1 MDPSEPVYYANRSTC
16 LFELGKYTASCE
28 DSKQASLLYR
38 DKQQIGMISRAEA
51 NTAIGRL
58 LRQSARAFLCMNSTE
73 SLQAAKALLARTIEL
88 HPDPDAEL
96 LSMHAGACQAVDEA
110 FSLNAGEGS
119 GPGYHMMKSSSSGSG
134 VSHLGIGGGS
144 CDYLPRYRSPVVNGS
159 TPYSCIGWEVALSGL
174 AGRVPSPADTES
186 PFSTHGGTFGDDDSD
201 SDAEGEGGEGGR
213 AGGGGGAHGAIDL
226 LRRPE
231 GERCLSLL
239 FGGLGDAR
247 QPLATFRDIYHQV
260 RRSGGRLRYREM
272 GLTMILNDVKPECL
286 TRAVVMF
293 KALAELGVALQEEAR
308 SGGGFGGIGDG
319 ELEELG
325 REIDPLDLI
334 ERSDAVAVAVYRC
347 YHLYLGAFLM
357 PNEADWLQET
367 LDEMSQSSDFGRQ
380 NSRQNLSSLSSTP
393 AAVPSLAA
401 AAAASTSSLFSSNL
415 GFSWLKI
422 KAGKDRSAVKGVVE
436 RWRVMCKTMDPR
448 VMAHIYQSS
457 MQRPVEEGK
466 GGAEGAREEPM
477 DGALNSNEDISEKGK
492 PDSMEEAEGMSLE
505 QQWRT
510 QVREAM
516 LEQIEAMDDE
526 EINQMREAKGDTPE
540 EKRAFLRDHWSQ
552 DVDPRTLDLMRH
564 LPAAHREIDF
574 FHTTMLLPV
583 PPPACAQGLG
593 LMDKTQ
599 GRELHNLW
607 RPNVTLVSADT
618 PLEAM
623 VTGNLDEDHALS
635 SSLTALHFCPFKA
648 LKLLLT
654 QPGDGVF
661 LARHEAFRSAAV
673 FFCEVALGLAGF
685 LEAGT
690 LSMEMFLGDVHDL
703 GSTREPESLDRV
715 LISNVPDYTTLLP
728 SMIKLIPLL
737 KTTPGA
743 ALKHSVLK
751 FNANFTDLPE
761 YAHSMGL
768 YVPDMSSLPTYLGVN
783 HEYGGIWAHLVEWS
797 RAQPLLLEG
806 TGEERV
812 DDMEREK
819 EEKEQQVD
827 DIGMP
832 RRTSSPAPFIFST
845 PVPPTQHLPPAPDV
859 QAWLSTVFLSI
870 AMPLCR
876 DCVQT
881 HTEIRPLTL
890 QAFFE
895 LCHYLVAHMDF
906 PPHNLAWVI
915 EHVMR
920 GELKTSAVPP
930 DATPWSPH
938 YTWRQHNLP
947 RAIPTGAFALEM
959 RTLAGLWQPKMGF
972 RLCAP
977 VGQRLPQ
984 PEDVTQ
990 LRLTVPWQ
998 QLQQEQQHE
1007 EGAGAAVE
1015 AAAITQLNAT
1025 GAPLAKVV
1033 GAVLLSPGFMAAH
1046 PDAFDPSNY
1055 HVPLPRPRSNT
1066 SLATCTF
1073 SSSPSANVANPRP
1086 VPEDQGL
1093 RPLLL
1098 SKETQKSGD
1107 VHLFSC
1113 VRWDS
1118 RTSLVTLL
1126 LPKSDLRD
1134 LVRKGFH
1141 LSLLRTDSW
1150 HPLTKPFPLSDDP
1163 VLQRPHVHVYI
1174 QKMRDM
1180 GEIEDKD
1187 EEDGEAVEERGGS
1200 AGSAMD
1206 VEGAEAASQGIG
1218 EVAAMSGEAGMEES
1232 GNTPEMSCEDHTM
1245 HKNRTY

>member
-1 MDPSEPVYYANRSTC
+1 
-16 LFELGKYTASCE
+16 
-28 DSKQASLLYR
+28 
-38 DKQQIGMISRAEA
+38 
-51 NTAIGRL
+51 
-58 LRQSARAFLCMNSTE
+58 
-73 SLQAAKALLARTIEL
+73 
-88 HPDPDAEL
+88 
-96 LSMHAGACQAVDEA
+96 
-110 FSLNAGEGS
+110 
-119 GPGYHMMKSSSSGSG
+119 
-134 VSHLGIGGGS
+134 
-144 CDYLPRYRSPVVNGS
+144 
-159 TPYSCIGWEVALSGL
+159 
-174 AGRVPSPADTES
+174 
-186 PFSTHGGTFGDDDSD
+186 
-201 SDAEGEGGEGGR
+201 
-213 AGGGGGAHGAIDL
+213 
-226 LRRPE
+226 
-231 GERCLSLL
+231 
-239 FGGLGDAR
+239 
-247 QPLATFRDIYHQV
+247 
-260 RRSGGRLRYREM
+260 M

-1163 VLQRPHVHVYI
+1163 ALQRPHVHVYI

>member
-583 PPPACAQGLG
+583 PPP
-593 LMDKTQ
+593 
-599 GRELHNLW
+599 R
-607 RPNVTLVSADT
+607 V
-618 PLEAM
+618 
-623 VTGNLDEDHALS
+623 
-635 SSLTALHFCPFKA
+635 CP
-648 LKLLLT
+648 
-654 QPGDGVF
+654 
-661 LARHEAFRSAAV
+661 R
-673 FFCEVALGLAGF
+673 
-685 LEAGT
+685 
-690 LSMEMFLGDVHDL
+690 
-703 GSTREPESLDRV
+703 
-715 LISNVPDYTTLLP
+715 
-728 SMIKLIPLL
+728 
-737 KTTPGA
+737 
-743 ALKHSVLK
+743 
-751 FNANFTDLPE
+751 
-761 YAHSMGL
+761 
-768 YVPDMSSLPTYLGVN
+768 
-783 HEYGGIWAHLVEWS
+783 
-797 RAQPLLLEG
+797 
-806 TGEERV
+806 
-812 DDMEREK
+812 
-819 EEKEQQVD
+819 
-827 DIGMP
+827 
-832 RRTSSPAPFIFST
+832 
-845 PVPPTQHLPPAPDV
+845 
-859 QAWLSTVFLSI
+859 
-870 AMPLCR
+870 
-876 DCVQT
+876 
-881 HTEIRPLTL
+881 
-890 QAFFE
+890 
-895 LCHYLVAHMDF
+895 
-906 PPHNLAWVI
+906 
-915 EHVMR
+915 
-920 GELKTSAVPP
+920 
-930 DATPWSPH
+930 
-938 YTWRQHNLP
+938 
-947 RAIPTGAFALEM
+947 
-959 RTLAGLWQPKMGF
+959 
-972 RLCAP
+972 
-977 VGQRLPQ
+977 
-984 PEDVTQ
+984 
-990 LRLTVPWQ
+990 
-998 QLQQEQQHE
+998 
-1007 EGAGAAVE
+1007 
-1015 AAAITQLNAT
+1015 
-1025 GAPLAKVV
+1025 V
-1033 GAVLLSPGFMAAH
+1033 GA
-1046 PDAFDPSNY
+1046 
-1055 HVPLPRPRSNT
+1055 
-1066 SLATCTF
+1066 
-1073 SSSPSANVANPRP
+1073 
-1086 VPEDQGL
+1086 
-1093 RPLLL
+1093 
-1098 SKETQKSGD
+1098 
-1107 VHLFSC
+1107 
-1113 VRWDS
+1113 
-1118 RTSLVTLL
+1118 
-1126 LPKSDLRD
+1126 
-1134 LVRKGFH
+1134 
-1141 LSLLRTDSW
+1141 
-1150 HPLTKPFPLSDDP
+1150 
-1163 VLQRPHVHVYI
+1163 
-1174 QKMRDM
+1174 
-1180 GEIEDKD
+1180 
-1187 EEDGEAVEERGGS
+1187 DG
-1200 AGSAMD
+1200 
-1206 VEGAEAASQGIG
+1206 
-1218 EVAAMSGEAGMEES
+1218 
-1232 GNTPEMSCEDHTM
+1232 
-1245 HKNRTY
+1245 

>member
-1 MDPSEPVYYANRSTC
+1 
-16 LFELGKYTASCE
+16 
-28 DSKQASLLYR
+28 
-38 DKQQIGMISRAEA
+38 
-51 NTAIGRL
+51 
-58 LRQSARAFLCMNSTE
+58 MNSTE

-96 LSMHAGACQAVDEA
+96 LSMHAGACQAVEEA
-110 FSLNAGEGS
+110 VSLNAGEGS

-144 CDYLPRYRSPVVNGS
+144 CDYLPRYRSPVVNGP

-186 PFSTHGGTFGDDDSD
+186 PFSTHGGTFGDNDSD
-201 SDAEGEGGEGGR
+201 SEEEEGEE
-213 AGGGGGAHGAIDL
+213 GGGGGGGGHGHGAIDL

-247 QPLATFRDIYHQV
+247 QPLATFRDIYQQV
-260 RRSGGRLRYREM
+260 RRSGGRLKYGEI
-272 GLTMILNDVKPECL
+272 GLNMILNDVKPECL

-293 KALAELGVALQEEAR
+293 KALAELGVALQEEA
-308 SGGGFGGIGDG
+308 SGGGGFGGMG
-319 ELEELG
+319 EGGGEDEVPG
-325 REIDPLDLI
+325 EGIDPLDLM

-367 LDEMSQSSDFGRQ
+367 LDEMSHSSNFSRQ
-380 NSRQNLSSLSSTP
+380 NSRQDLSSAALSSTP
-393 AAVPSLAA
+393 TVVPGLAA

-422 KAGKDRSAVKGVVE
+422 KAGKDRMAVKGVVE
-436 RWRVMCKTMDPR
+436 RWRVMCKTMDPE

-457 MQRPVEEGK
+457 MQRPVEAEEG
-466 GGAEGAREEPM
+466 GREEPQ
-477 DGALNSNEDISEKGK
+477 DDAGSSLNGKGDMCGGGK
-492 PDSMEEAEGMSLE
+492 PDAMDETTGMSLE
-505 QQWRT
+505 QQWRA

-526 EINQMREAKGDTPE
+526 EINQMREAEGETPE
-540 EKRAFLRDHWSQ
+540 EKRAFLRDHWSE

-564 LPAAHREIDF
+564 LPAAHREIEF

-583 PPPACAQGLG
+583 PPPMCARGMG
-593 LMDKTQ
+593 LMDKGQ
-599 GRELHNLW
+599 GRALHNSW
-607 RPNVTLVSADT
+607 RPNVTLVSSDT

-623 VTGNLDEDHALS
+623 VPGKLEEDHALS
-635 SSLTALHFCPFKA
+635 KSLTALHFCPFKA

-654 QPGDGVF
+654 QPGDATF

-673 FFCEVALGLAGF
+673 FFSEVALGLAGF

-690 LSMEMFLGDVHDL
+690 LSVEMFLGDVHDL
-703 GSTREPESLDRV
+703 GSTRATESLDRV

-728 SMIKLIPLL
+728 SMIKLLPLL
-737 KTTPGA
+737 KMTPGA

-797 RAQPLLLEG
+797 RAPPLLLEG
-806 TGEERV
+806 AGEEGV
-812 DDMEREK
+812 DQMESEK
-819 EEKEQQVD
+819 EEKGQGQGQGEEG
-827 DIGMP
+827 GMP
-832 RRTSSPAPFIFST
+832 GRTSSPAPFIFST
-845 PVPPTQHLPPAPDV
+845 PLPPTQHLPPAPDV

-876 DCVQT
+876 DCVHT

-938 YTWRQHNLP
+938 YTWRQHYLP
-947 RAIPTGAFALEM
+947 RAIPTGAFALET
-959 RTLAGLWQPKMGF
+959 RTLAGLWQPKLGF

-998 QLQQEQQHE
+998 QQQQQEQ
-1007 EGAGAAVE
+1007 GV
-1015 AAAITQLNAT
+1015 AAAEAEAITRLKAT
-1025 GAPLAKVV
+1025 GVPLAKVV
-1033 GAVLLSPGFMAAH
+1033 GAALLSPAFMAAH
-1046 PDAFDPSNY
+1046 PEAFDPSAY
-1055 HVPLPRPRSNT
+1055 HVPFPRHGSSN
-1066 SLATCTF
+1066 SLATSSF
-1073 SSSPSANVANPRP
+1073 SSSPPTNGANPHP
-1086 VPEDQGL
+1086 APEDKGL

-1098 SKETQKSGD
+1098 SKETQISGQ

-1118 RTSLVTLL
+1118 QTSLVTLL
-1126 LPKSDLRD
+1126 LPKSDLRE
-1134 LVRKGFH
+1134 LVGKGFH
-1141 LSLLRTDSW
+1141 LCLLRTDSW

-1163 VLQRPHVHVYI
+1163 ALLRPHVHVHI

-1180 GEIEDKD
+1180 GEMED
-1187 EEDGEAVEERGGS
+1187 EEEDEEGMEGGGEA

-1206 VEGAEAASQGIG
+1206 VEGTGAGIAEILADAVAKAGGAVG
-1218 EVAAMSGEAGMEES
+1218 EEGYEE
-1232 GNTPEMSCEDHTM
+1232 HTM
-1245 HKNRTY
+1245 HKNRTF